1 MDVKAPIDKMTE
13 YYWCIP
19 DATDYTVSNNITMET
34 HRDEVLSAE
43 PELYSE
49 LTKYGKETLLASLR
63 KRFKRSSISIK
74 PNKDPNILEVAQ
86 PKNDMELLFEYIQYL
101 GEKEKQQYLMRK
113 NKEES
118 IRRAR
123 EDVAKLKDEIS
134 RLEILGTPNWVG
146 ILVALIFGVGLGISI
161 I

>member
-1 MDVKAPIDKMTE
+1 
-13 YYWCIP
+13 
-19 DATDYTVSNNITMET
+19 MET

>member
-1 MDVKAPIDKMTE
+1 
-13 YYWCIP
+13 
-19 DATDYTVSNNITMET
+19 
-34 HRDEVLSAE
+34 
-43 PELYSE
+43 
-49 LTKYGKETLLASLR
+49 
-63 KRFKRSSISIK
+63 
-74 PNKDPNILEVAQ
+74 
-86 PKNDMELLFEYIQYL
+86 
-101 GEKEKQQYLMRK
+101 MRR